1 MEKVLESRGL
11 GTLAVGPVTL
21 VNGDPTGRVQYV
33 DGFAKTSR
41 IFIGDVALWML
52 DAVERVV
59 PFEQRTEM
67 IGSV

>member
-11 GTLAVGPVTL
+11 DTLAVGPVTL
-21 VNGDPTGRVQYV
+21 VNGEPTGGVQYV

-41 IFIGDVALWML
+41 IFVGAVALWTS
-52 DAVERVV
+52 DGAQRVV
-59 PFEQRTEM
+59 TFKQRTEM